1 MGALLGFFGTLV
13 VVGLF
18 MMAAGR
24 LMGLRVGPVRAAAS
38 GFLGLIVAGITI
50 GPVMEDAPNRA
61 GLFWTFAGVALF
73 ATLVAMA
80 VSEAIR
86 LRPSGLIS
94 WWSSL
99 RRRIRRARRYSAI
112 TAIGVRHGLGGY
124 LTGRRGPDG
133 SSMALARSLRS
144 ALEEGGVT
152 FVKLGQVLS
161 TRRDLFGPAVINE
174 LARLQDDVEAVPW
187 ERIERQL
194 TEELGA
200 PVGEVFASFDTTPI
214 AAASIAQVYGATLH
228 SGESVVVK
236 VQRPGIGPVVER
248 DLDIVDRLSRT
259 LHQRAEWARNVGIR
273 DLAEGFSEA
282 LREEL
287 DFRIE
292 ARNLAAVRAVS
303 EGFTEVVLPEVHAD
317 FSSRRVLVME
327 RLSGVPI
334 GSPSAADVAR
344 DVDRAALAQALLRCL
359 LRQVLIDGVFHA
371 DPHPG
376 NILLL
381 DDNRLGLI
389 DFGSVGRIDAGLQG
403 ALHALLMAIDQRDPA
418 GLRDGL
424 IEIMERSEGID
435 GERLERALGRFMAR
449 HLSAG
454 QVPDAGMFTDLFK
467 LVSAHGIAIPRE
479 VAAAFRALATV
490 EGTLSDL
497 APGFHIVDEAR
508 AFASSQLAATFTPGS
523 VEEAVVRELVPMLP
537 VLRRL
542 PRRAERISAALERG
556 QLSVNVRLF
565 ADARDRET
573 VAGYLG
579 QALLTILGATTGIMS
594 VLLLGNEK
602 GPKLAPDVSVYQVF
616 GYLMLLVS
624 VTIIVRVLVGIFR
637 RGR

>member
-1 MGALLGFFGTLV
+1 MYEIIGSLGAFT

-24 LMGLRVGPVRAAAS
+24 LMGLRVGPLRAGAS
-38 GFLGLIVAGITI
+38 AFFGMVVAGILI
-50 GPVMEDAPNRA
+50 GPLLQTKDRLTA
-61 GLFWTFAGVALF
+61 FWMFAGTALI
-73 ATLVAMA
+73 TTMVVMA
-80 VSEAIR
+80 VLEVVR
-86 LRPSGLIS
+86 LRPSGILS
-94 WWSSL
+94 WWMSL
-99 RRRIRRARRYSAI
+99 RRRVRRTRRYSAI

-124 LTGRRGPDG
+124 LSGRKG
-133 SSMALARSLRS
+133 SGGSTLALARSLRA

-161 TRRDLFGPAVINE
+161 TRRDLFGPAVIGE
-174 LARLQDDVEAVPW
+174 LARLQDNVEPVPW
-187 ERIERQL
+187 ERVEVL
-194 TEELGA
+194 LAEELGA
-200 PVGEVFASFDTTPI
+200 PVGEVFAEFDREPI
-214 AAASIAQVYGATLH
+214 AAASIAQVYRATLH

-248 DLDIVDRLSRT
+248 DLDIVDRLSRALT
-259 LHQRAEWARNVGIR
+259 RRAEWARNIGLR
-273 DLAEGFSEA
+273 DLAEGFCEA

-292 ARNLAAVRAVS
+292 ARNLAAVRAASGDVD
-303 EGFTEVVLPEVHAD
+303 EAIVLPAVHGD
-317 FSSRRVLVME
+317 YSSRRVLVME
-327 RLSGVPI
+327 RLVGVPI
-334 GSPSAADVAR
+334 GSARAATSVEGT
-344 DVDRAALAQALLRCL
+344 DRAGLARTLLHAL

-381 DDNRLGLI
+381 DGNRLGLI
-389 DFGSVGRIDAGLQG
+389 DFGSVGRIDAGLQT
-403 ALHALLMAIDQRDPA
+403 ALQTLLMAIDRRDPA

-424 IEIMERSEGID
+424 VEIMERSDSVD
-435 GERLERALGRFMAR
+435 GDRLERALGRFMAR
-449 HLSAG
+449 HLTAG

-479 VAAAFRALATV
+479 IAAAFRALATV

-508 AFASSQLAATFTPGS
+508 AFASAQATSGLEPDGLQD
-523 VEEAVVRELVPMLP
+523 ALIRELIPLMP

-565 ADARDRET
+565 ADARDRKT

-579 QALLTILGATTGIMS
+579 QALLTVLGATTGIMA
-594 VLLLGNEK
+594 VMLLGNDR
-602 GPKLAPDVSVYQVF
+602 GPQVAPEVTVYQLF
-616 GYLMLLVS
+616 GFLILLVS
-624 VTIIVRVLVGIFR
+624 ITIIVRVLVGIFQQR
-637 RGR
+637 R